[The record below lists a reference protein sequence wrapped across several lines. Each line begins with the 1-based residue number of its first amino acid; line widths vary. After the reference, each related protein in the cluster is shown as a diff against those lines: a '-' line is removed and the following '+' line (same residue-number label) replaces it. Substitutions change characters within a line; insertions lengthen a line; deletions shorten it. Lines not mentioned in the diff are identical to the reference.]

1 MNNSKGVS
9 IAALVCGLLGLI
21 AIFTYAMPLITWL
34 LFAASICGIIFG
46 GLGMSKSKAENGSAS
61 GLAIAGLVLGII
73 GVVLGL
79 IGVIC
84 AACVC
89 TVYGPL
95 GCANPD
101 YLALSRAANQL
112 ANQLKF

>member
-1 MNNSKGVS
+1 MNSSKGIS
-9 IAALVCGLLGLI
+9 IAALVCGILGLV
-21 AIFTYAMPLITWL
+21 AIIVSAMPLITWL

-46 GLGMSKSKAENGSAS
+46 GIGMSKSKAENGSAS

-73 GVVLGL
+73 GAVLGL

-84 AACVC
+84 ASCVC
-89 TVYGPL
+89 VVAGPL

-101 YLALSRAANQL
+101 YVALASAANKL
-112 ANQLKF
+112 ASYGF